1 LRERVIEF
9 RVSRGEPAA
18 SLRYESV
25 VFWFAPLEP
34 FSAEI
39 TTDVVIVVLFTHDD
53 FVDGKRRGDLMFY
66 VLDEGL
72 GGRVGSGVETGY
84 SAGIVEGVE
93 ELLPEGENGTACA
106 VCVV

>member
-1 LRERVIEF
+1 MVRELGKRVIEF
-9 RVSRGEPAA
+9 RIDGGEPAT

-34 FSAEI
+34 FSAEM

-53 FVDGKRRGDLMFY
+53 FVDGKRRGHLMFY
-66 VLDEGL
+66 VLDKGL

-84 SAGIVEGVE
+84 STGIVEGVE
-93 ELLPEGENGTACA
+93 EILPERKNGAA
-106 VCVV
+106 